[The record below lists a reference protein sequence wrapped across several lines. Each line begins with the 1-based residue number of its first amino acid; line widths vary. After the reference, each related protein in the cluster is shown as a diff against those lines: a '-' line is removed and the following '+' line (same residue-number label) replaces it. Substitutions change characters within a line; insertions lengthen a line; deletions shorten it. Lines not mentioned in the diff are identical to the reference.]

1 MLKPALQTPA
11 NLGVLPPEVQSWVG
25 QLVAENHLLRQK
37 LDALIR
43 RYFGSPKSESLDP
56 HQLQMLLAGLVNQ
69 DPAPAPAAP
78 PLPAKQSQ
86 AASSRQPARSGIPE
100 DLPTQREV
108 LLPAE
113 VQANPEAFRQ
123 IDELI
128 TRELDYEPGRFFWHL
143 YVRPKFV
150 RQNAGQTNPA
160 PAVAPVAG
168 APATHPE
175 PALAKVSPVMLA
187 LVAAEIPALKEVLVA
202 ELPNRLIEKG
212 LPGVGLLV
220 HLILSRFEDHLPF
233 YRQEK
238 IFRERHRVPIT
249 RQSMVEWTEQIA
261 TWLQPVYRQMIK
273 DLVAQKYLQADETP
287 IWYLD
292 REVPG
297 RACQG
302 YFWVYGRPGGD
313 VIFDWQTG
321 RGREGPRAILKEFKG
336 KLQVDGYG
344 AYQSLAGERKGE
356 LILIACWAHARR
368 KFFDAKNHDRRAG
381 WFLKQIALLYAL
393 EKRLR
398 DKRAGP
404 ALRQAARAAEA
415 KMILERIGRALTRL
429 QVKVLPQSLLGK
441 AISYTLDLWQE
452 LNRYVEYGEVE
463 VDNNL
468 IENAIRPTAI
478 GKKNFLFIGHP
489 EAGWRSALIYSI
501 LGSCRRHGVNPAKY
515 LSDVL
520 KRLPD
525 MKQSEIPTITPGAW
539 AKAHPE
545 ARVLPPK

>member
-1 MLKPALQTPA
+1 
-11 NLGVLPPEVQSWVG
+11 
-25 QLVAENHLLRQK
+25 
-37 LDALIR
+37 
-43 RYFGSPKSESLDP
+43 
-56 HQLQMLLAGLVNQ
+56 MLLAGLVHQ
-69 DPAPAPAAP
+69 EPAPAPTAP
-78 PLPAKQSQ
+78 TRPAKPTQ
-86 AASSRQPARSGIPE
+86 AASPRPPARSGIPE

-113 VQANPEAFRQ
+113 VQAHPEAFRQ
-123 IDELI
+123 IDELV

-150 RQNAGQTNPA
+150 RQNASPVSATPVA
-160 PAVAPVAG
+160 PSPTAQPGAVA
-168 APATHPE
+168 TQ
-175 PALAKVSPVMLA
+175 LSPVMLA
-187 LVAAEIPALKEVLVA
+187 MVAAEIPALKEVLVA
-202 ELPNRLIEKG
+202 ALPNRLIEKG

-220 HLILSRFEDHLPF
+220 HLLLSRFEDHLPF

-238 IFRERHRVPIT
+238 IFRERHRIPIS
-249 RQSMVEWTEQIA
+249 RQSMVEWAEQIA

-287 IWYLD
+287 IGYLD

-302 YFWVYGRPGGD
+302 YFWGYGRPGGD

-321 RGREGPRAILKEFKG
+321 RSREGPRAILKEFKG
-336 KLQVDGYG
+336 KLQTDGYG
-344 AYQSLAGERKGE
+344 VYQSLAGERKE
-356 LILIACWAHARR
+356 DWMLIGCWAHARR
-368 KFFDAKNHDRRAG
+368 KFFDAKDHDRRAG
-381 WFLKQIALLYAL
+381 WFLKQIALLYGL
-393 EKRLR
+393 ESRLR
-398 DKRAGP
+398 RQRAGP

-415 KMILERIGRALTRL
+415 KMILGRMGRALNRL
-429 QVKVLPQSLLGK
+429 QSKVLPQSLLGK
-441 AISYTLDLWQE
+441 AIRYTVKLWTE
-452 LNRYVEYGEVE
+452 LNRYVEFGEVE
-463 VDNNL
+463 IDNNL

-478 GKKNFLFIGHP
+478 GKKNFRFIGHP
-489 EAGWRSALIYSI
+489 DAGWRSAISYSI
-501 LGSCRRHGVNPAKY
+501 LGSCRRHGINPASY

-545 ARVLPPK
+545 ARVLPPQ